1 MRRLLLIRHGKA
13 APAAPDRDDFTRPL
27 SAAGEQEVAAVAGR
41 LAGSAWVPECL
52 IASTAPRALAT
63 AAMLAERLAGMPL
76 IADETLYLAGS
87 ETLRQA
93 LARHGGDYRTLAVV
107 GHNPG
112 LTLFVRELAGI
123 RLDDL
128 PTAGIVGI
136 GFDSGSWQQ
145 LGTGR
150 LDYFDAPLWPQ
161 MRGRT

>member
-27 SAAGEQEVAAVAGR
+27 SAAGEREVAAVADR
-41 LAGSAWVPECL
+41 LAGSAWVPECMVT
-52 IASTAPRALAT
+52 STAPRALAT
-63 AAMLAERLAGMPL
+63 AVMLAERLSGTTL
-76 IADETLYLAGS
+76 ISEDALYLAGS

-93 LARHGGDYRTLAVV
+93 LAQYGNDYRTLALV

-112 LTLFVRELAGI
+112 LTLLARELARI

-136 GFDSGSWQQ
+136 GFDSGSWQN
-145 LGTGR
+145 LGVGR

-161 MRGRT
+161 MQGRT